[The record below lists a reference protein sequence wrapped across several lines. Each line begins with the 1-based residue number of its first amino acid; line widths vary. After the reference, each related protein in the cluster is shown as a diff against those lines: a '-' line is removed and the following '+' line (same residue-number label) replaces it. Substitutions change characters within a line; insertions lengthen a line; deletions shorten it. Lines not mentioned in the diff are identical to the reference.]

1 MGKTSSVP
9 ENYWKIAAL
18 GGSCI
23 EKMYMIGGIL
33 KIKLLAGIC
42 NKTFSLK
49 NWK

>member
-1 MGKTSSVP
+1 MSKASHSP
-9 ENYWKIAAL
+9 KSNWKIAAL

-23 EKMYMIGGIL
+23 EKMYMVGGIL